1 MAAREFLEEQL
12 EGAMR
17 RAEDKTRP
25 QHERAA
31 ARMMADNCRSR
42 LLALRGRDEET
53 SEDAR
58 LWSTPAYPGHIG
70 YVERSALPPT
80 DAKPS
85 DDVVSL
91 PYVRDTRKR
100 AAYADLVMQAFDAAE
115 HVGRRDARERRAA
128 VERAGKRRL

>member
-31 ARMMADNCRSR
+31 ARMMADNCRLR

-58 LWSTPAYPGHIG
+58 LWSTPVYPGLIG
-70 YVERSALPPT
+70 YVGRSALPPR
-80 DAKPS
+80 DA
-85 DDVVSL
+85 L
-91 PYVRDTRKR
+91 ER
-100 AAYADLVMQAFDAAE
+100 AKYADLVMQTFDAVE
-115 HVGRRDARERRAA
+115 HVGRREARERRAA